1 VKRSTHALV
10 DLVAMTALLLSYIWL
25 WKDAFPGDFF
35 VCLAL
40 YLAIGF
46 RSHASRGETARQ
58 IGFRLDNGRA
68 ALRQALLYVGPLIA
82 GAVVV
87 GLALGTTRIPDEPTS
102 WLGVPRTFV
111 WGTLQQYG
119 LLAVY
124 SRRLG
129 EVLADGRAVIL
140 ASAAAF
146 AAFHLPN
153 PFLVPVTL
161 VAGALSVWLY
171 RRVPNLWVLGLMH
184 AVLSAAISHS
194 LPHEVTYGMRVGPGF
209 SWNGDVP

>member
-1 VKRSTHALV
+1 
-10 DLVAMTALLLSYIWL
+10 MTALILSYIWL
-25 WKDAFPGDFF
+25 WQGAFPGDFY

-58 IGFRLDNGRA
+58 IGFRLDNGWP
-68 ALRQALLYVGPLIA
+68 ALRQALLYVGPLVVV
-82 GAVVV
+82 AVVV
-87 GLALGTTRIPDEPTS
+87 GLALGTTELPDEPAS
-102 WLGVPRTFV
+102 WLGLAPLFV

-129 EVLADGRAVIL
+129 EILPHGRAVIV
-140 ASAAAF
+140 ASAAFF

-161 VAGALSVWLY
+161 LTGALSLWLY
-171 RRVPNLWVLGLMH
+171 RRVPNLWALGLMH

-194 LPHEVTYGMRVGPGF
+194 LPDDVTYGMRVGPGF
-209 SWNGDVP
+209 PWTGEVP